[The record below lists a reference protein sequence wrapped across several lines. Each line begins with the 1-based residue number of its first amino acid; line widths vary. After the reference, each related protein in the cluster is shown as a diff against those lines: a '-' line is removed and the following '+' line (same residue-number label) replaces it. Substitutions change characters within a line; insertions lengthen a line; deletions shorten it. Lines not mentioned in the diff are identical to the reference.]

1 MGLTRQFACVSLVT
15 FHIIYCRYTW
25 IYAICVVLLHWVKYM
40 SLFLNDIL
48 TLFRSVIY
56 VYCSFYI
63 AQPRLAYLFPTCL
76 INYSVHLCSVP
87 GVWLCIVG
95 IITTLMGAWLCIVGI
110 ISTVPGAWLCIVG
123 IISTVP
129 GAWLCIVGIISNVP
143 GAWLCIVGMIST
155 LPVTT
160 KLQAYNSSI
169 KHDVL
174 LPSQKKYSTH
184 RGENSLWKTTT
195 DWFLN
200 DPWVSIDC
208 SCPYLRCATS

>member
-1 MGLTRQFACVSLVT
+1 MGLTRQFTCVSLVT

-63 AQPRLAYLFPTCL
+63 AKPRLAYLFPTCL

-87 GVWLCIVG
+87 G
-95 IITTLMGAWLCIVGI
+95 AWLCIVGI
-110 ISTVPGAWLCIVG
+110 
-123 IISTVP
+123 
-129 GAWLCIVGIISNVP
+129 
-143 GAWLCIVGMIST
+143 IST

-169 KHDVL
+169 KHDLL

-195 DWFLN
+195 HWFLN

>member
-15 FHIIYCRYTW
+15 SHIIYCRYTW

-76 INYSVHLCSVP
+76 INYSVHLCTVP
-87 GVWLCIVG
+87 G
-95 IITTLMGAWLCIVGI
+95 ARLCIVGI
-110 ISTVPGAWLCIVG
+110 ISTVPGAWLCK
-123 IISTVP
+123 
-129 GAWLCIVGIISNVP
+129 VGIISNVP

-169 KHDVL
+169 KHDLL

-195 DWFLN
+195 HWFLN